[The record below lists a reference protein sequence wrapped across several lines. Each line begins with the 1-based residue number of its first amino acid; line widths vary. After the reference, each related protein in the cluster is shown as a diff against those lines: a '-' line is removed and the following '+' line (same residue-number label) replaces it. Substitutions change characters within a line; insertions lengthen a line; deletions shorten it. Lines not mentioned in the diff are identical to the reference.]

1 MSHRATAHALQPG
14 VVQNVMKLLALVPVC
29 MVPVWEE
36 LNVIVTMDGMVQAVD
51 KQYVFHPV
59 RMEEDVCCLAFV
71 FVVMGLMATVVSVEG
86 VINPGGRS
94 KYKQNSYTSDSDMTH

>member
-1 MSHRATAHALQPG
+1 
-14 VVQNVMKLLALVPVC
+14 

-36 LNVIVTMDGMVQAVD
+36 LNVTVTMDGKVQAVD

-71 FVVMGLMATVVSVEG
+71 FVVMGLMATVVNAEG
-86 VINPGGRS
+86 KEAITPFPHLLVLFCFL
-94 KYKQNSYTSDSDMTH
+94 